1 MKEKFVNL
9 TEMIFS
15 CGMALLL
22 LICFAAALVYTAALV
37 IAQPFSVSIHNAVS
51 EYMLP
56 AVYRAGILL
65 SFDGLIN
72 LYLRGERLFCLD
84 VPKRKK

>member
-37 IAQPFSVSIHNAVS
+37 IGQPFSVSIHNAVS

-56 AVYRAGILL
+56 AVYRILL

>member
-1 MKEKFVNL
+1 
-9 TEMIFS
+9 
-15 CGMALLL
+15 MALLL

-37 IAQPFSVSIHNAVS
+37 IGQPFSVSIHNAVS

-72 LYLRGERLFCLD
+72 ISEASGFSASTFRSVKSKIRTAGSEWIIG
-84 VPKRKK
+84 

>member
-1 MKEKFVNL
+1 MEWHF
-9 TEMIFS
+9 
-15 CGMALLL
+15 
-22 LICFAAALVYTAALV
+22 CFAAALVYTAALV
-37 IAQPFSVSIHNAVS
+37 IGQPFSVSIHNAVS

>member
-1 MKEKFVNL
+1 MKEKFVKV

-37 IAQPFSVSIHNAVS
+37 IGQPFSVSIHNAVS

-56 AVYRAGILL
+56 AVYQSGNPAL
-65 SFDGLIN
+65 
-72 LYLRGERLFCLD
+72 
-84 VPKRKK
+84 V